1 MARIPDTEVQ
11 RLKDE
16 IVVQRLVESAGVVL
30 KRTGK
35 NLSGQCPFHDDETAR
50 FCRVAG

>member
-16 IVVQRLVESAGVVL
+16 VAVQHLVESAGVAL
-30 KRTGK
+30 RK
-35 NLSGQCPFHDDETAR
+35 
-50 FCRVAG
+50 

>member
-16 IVVQRLVESAGVVL
+16 IAVQRLVEAAGVVL

-35 NLSGQCPFHDDETAR
+35 DLAGRCPFHDDDTASQS
-50 FCRVAG
+50 